1 MADPATIDIAR
12 GTVRF
17 PAALVNTY
25 FAQIDA
31 VAVLIDGAVL
41 RILPVRHVAAGGC
54 LLKQCNLAGDRV
66 AAAFDAF
73 ESSGLGDWEAKG
85 LPVRWSSSDAAL
97 LADIPPLLQT

>member
-1 MADPATIDIAR
+1 MADTATIDIAR

-25 FAQIDA
+25 FPGIDA
-31 VAVLIDGAVL
+31 VAVLIDDEIL
-41 RILPVRHVAAGGC
+41 RILPIRHVAAGGC

-73 ESSGLGDWEAKG
+73 ESSGLGDWEAKD
-85 LPVRWSSSDAAL
+85 LPVRWSSGDAAL
-97 LADIPPLLQT
+97 IANIPQKL